1 MKLNILIATMA
12 LAATAFGQSEQWLT
26 YHTSSEERGYHT
38 LQLTTT
44 APAGVTLPQL
54 NSPAWFARW
63 QTPMDPAGG
72 RWLCLDR
79 SRKSGPCDR
88 LFIDSSGNGRL
99 DDKQPVMARLEF
111 NASYFP
117 AMPLVFKGEDGPL
130 TYHVAFRF
138 YQYESNP
145 AQLLVSSA
153 GWYEGMV
160 DFDGVKKNLK
170 LFDGN
175 VNGTFND
182 IAANPF
188 ESDRVV
194 IGGDEASERYL
205 GRMLEVDGKFF
216 NIEIPR
222 DGAFVKVKK
231 AENVP
236 LGSVRVPEN
245 IAEFAAFGTNGY
257 FVRKPAHGQLTLPA
271 GQYRIVSWRIDRKD
285 ERGAAWTLSGYDFPD
300 SARFAVAADKPA
312 DVKIGEPVN
321 AVLEAQN
328 SRSRD
333 ITFNLRFSGQQ
344 QESIQMLRGGERPN
358 GPKLMLADAKGSLHS
373 TNTFEFG

>member
-1 MKLNILIATMA
+1 MKLNVFIATIA

-44 APAGVTLPQL
+44 APAGVALPQL

-63 QTPMDPAGG
+63 KTPMDPAGG
-72 RWLCLDR
+72 RWLCIDR
-79 SRKSGPCDR
+79 SRKFGPCDR
-88 LFIDSSGNGRL
+88 MFIDSSGNGRL
-99 DDKQPVMARLEF
+99 DDKQPVMARQDSYM
-111 NASYFP
+111 AYFP
-117 AMPLVFKGEDGPL
+117 ATPLIFKGEDGPL

-138 YQYESNP
+138 YQYETNP
-145 AQLLVSSA
+145 PQFLVSSA

-160 DFDGVKKNLK
+160 DFDGVKKSLQ
-170 LFDGN
+170 LIDGN
-175 VNGTFND
+175 ANGTFND

-188 ESDRVV
+188 ESDHVV
-194 IGGDEASERYL
+194 IAGDKISERYL

-216 NIEIPR
+216 NIEVPR

-231 AENVP
+231 AENVV
-236 LGSVRVPEN
+236 LGTVRVPEN
-245 IAEFAAFGTNGY
+245 ISEFAAFGPEGY
-257 FVRKPAHGQLTLPA
+257 FVRTPANGQLTLPA
-271 GQYRIVSWRIDRKD
+271 GQYRIVRWRIDRKD
-285 ERGAAWTLSGYDFPD
+285 AKGAAWTLSGYNFPD
-300 SARFAVAADKPA
+300 TATFAVAADKPA

-321 AVLEAQN
+321 AVLDAQN
-328 SRSRD
+328 SHSRD

-344 QESIQMLRGGERPN
+344 QESIEMLRGGERPN
-358 GPKLMLADAKGSLHS
+358 GPRLMLADAKGSLHS

>member
-1 MKLNILIATMA
+1 MKLNVFIATMA
-12 LAATAFGQSEQWLT
+12 LTATALGQPEQWLT
-26 YHTSSEERGYHT
+26 YHTSSEERGYHAV
-38 LQLTTT
+38 QLTTT
-44 APAGVTLPQL
+44 PPAGVALPQL
-54 NSPAWFARW
+54 NSPVWFARW
-63 QTPMDPAGG
+63 QTPLDPSGG
-72 RWLCLDR
+72 RWLCVDR
-79 SRKSGPCDR
+79 TRKSGPYDR

-111 NASYFP
+111 NMAYFP
-117 AMPLVFKGEDGPL
+117 ATPLVFKGEDGPL
-130 TYHVAFRF
+130 TYHVAFRC
-138 YQYESNP
+138 YQYEMNSP
-145 AQLLVSSA
+145 QFLVSSA

-160 DFDGVKKNLK
+160 NFDGVKKNLK
-170 LFDGN
+170 LLDGN
-175 VNGTFND
+175 ANGTFND

-188 ESDRVV
+188 ESDRVA
-194 IGGDEASERYL
+194 ITGDAVSERYL

-216 NIEIPR
+216 TVEVSR

-231 AENVP
+231 ADVV

-257 FVRKPAHGQLTLPA
+257 FVRKPAKGQLTLPA

-285 ERGAAWTLSGYDFPD
+285 EKGAAWTLSGYDFPE
-300 SARFAVAADKPA
+300 SAAFAVAADQPV
-312 DVKIGEPVN
+312 DVKIGEPVK

-328 SRSRD
+328 SGSRD
-333 ITFNLRFSGQQ
+333 IVFNLRFSGQQ